1 MGHATFTFGVRV
13 HPGSRRAHVG
23 GAHDGDLVVRVRA
36 RAVDGAANAEVI
48 EALAEALGLRRGDVS
63 LVRPGRSRRKLVV
76 VHDSATVRSRLQSLL
91 LTPHDHDPAF
101 DAEDGTSS

>member
-1 MGHATFTFGVRV
+1 
-13 HPGSRRAHVG
+13 
-23 GAHDGDLVVRVRA
+23 VRVRA

-76 VHDSATVRSRLQSLL
+76 VHDSATVRSRHQSLL